1 MFGLEPK
8 ADVDAE
14 LAFHVEMRVRELVDQ
29 GETPE
34 RARQLAIE
42 RFGDVEGLRRQCVA
56 IDERRKKH
64 IQRSEYSRGVEAGHR
79 ATHCARC
86 GERRHLRSRRS

>member
-14 LAFHVEMRVRELVDQ
+14 LAFHVEMRVRELVDE

-42 RFGDVEGLRRQCVA
+42 RFGDVERLRQQCVA
-56 IDERRKKH
+56 IDERRRKH
-64 IQRSEYSRGVEAGHR
+64 LHR
-79 ATHCARC
+79 RQYFA
-86 GERRHLRSRRS
+86 ELRQDIG